1 MRWIEYV
8 EKVLKYICIL
18 LFAALVSIV
27 SFQVLSRLLT
37 QKSFTVIE
45 ELSTFLLAWSTF
57 MCAGYAARRHAHV
70 RVEYFVNRFL
80 PPAGPRCSE
89 PDPQHPVF
97 PAHCVH
103 DLRIVRL
110 CFPPDEGQH
119 GRTAV
124 QQGIYVPFL
133 PGGHAV
139 PHSLHS

>member
-57 MCAGYAARRHAHV
+57 MCAGYAAR
-70 RVEYFVNRFL
+70 
-80 PPAGPRCSE
+80 
-89 PDPQHPVF
+89 
-97 PAHCVH
+97 
-103 DLRIVRL
+103 
-110 CFPPDEGQH
+110 
-119 GRTAV
+119 
-124 QQGIYVPFL
+124 
-133 PGGHAV
+133 
-139 PHSLHS
+139 